1 MKLSKKLWCLIV
13 IVTVMTMMALMSVDV
28 SAAMTSGKCGDN
40 VRYDVDIS
48 TGTLT
53 ISGTGEMEDYKYNSS
68 FPWYS
73 YHSSIKN
80 VVIESGVTNIS
91 NYAFCYYDSLVSITI
106 AEGVSSIGEK
116 AFFDCDSLTKI
127 TIPSSV
133 TNIGDSAFYDCDS
146 LVSITIAEGVS
157 SIGDSAFYNCDSL
170 TKITIPSSVTNI
182 GYSAFCGCDSLV
194 SITIAE
200 GVSSIGDSAFYACDS
215 LTKITIPSS
224 VTNIGY
230 SAFDAGDSLKE
241 IIVTE
246 GNKNYTSDN
255 GILFNKDKT
264 VLIQFPRGKTE
275 TKYTIPSS
283 VTSIDRWAFYNCDSL
298 TKITIPSSVTNIGY
312 SAFCGCDSL
321 VSITIAEGVSS
332 IGDSAFCNC
341 DSLVSITI
349 PYSVTSIDV
358 DAFNAC
364 DSFTTVN
371 YKGTRTEWLSI
382 SIGDSNDSVLTSAA
396 KVFSDGSHIHGGG
409 TKCAVCG
416 RSYGTCGTNVEWSF
430 DETTGNLT
438 ISGTGK
444 MEDYYSP
451 SSVPWHS
458 YRSSIKNVVIESGVT
473 RIGDRAFYDCDSL
486 TIVNYK
492 GTRTEWLSISIG
504 DSNDSVLTSAAKRFS
519 DGSHIHGGGTNCVV
533 CGFISGT
540 CGTDVEWI
548 LDETTGTLTISGTG
562 RMAYYDPPSSGPWY
576 SYRSSIKNVVIEPGV
591 TRIPGMAFDDCDSL
605 TEVTIPSSVIS
616 IGSDAFNDCDS
627 ITTVYFNGTRTEW
640 LTITEYI
647 IGDLFNSEPAMVFND
662 GSHIHGG
669 GTKCAVCGLVG
680 GTCGTDVKWVLDEIT
695 GTLTI
700 SGTGKMKDYDM
711 DPVPWIRYSSSIKNV
726 VIEPGVTRIGDY
738 AFRPCENLTEVTISS
753 SVTSIGD
760 YIFIDVTTV
769 RGVFPKVNYNGTREQ
784 WSDIS
789 FDPESI
795 YENPICFRDGRRLRV
810 GKCGDDLIWTFNDT
824 TGTLTISGTGEMY
837 DYYNIAGIYVFS
849 PEWNSFSSR
858 IKTLVI
864 GSGVTRIGDDA
875 FRICENLT
883 KVYYTEAK
891 SDWSYIT
898 IGSSNTSLLNASI
911 SYNHVHFY
919 KSNVTPP
926 TLKKQG
932 YTTYTCLCGDSYID
946 DYVAKL
952 DKIIDTSKRFADI
965 VPDSWSKAGID
976 YVVSYGYMNGTGNGS
991 MFSPSG
997 TMSRSMIVT
1006 VLHRIAGQPSHIE
1019 LNPFTDISIEWYYD
1033 SVLWA
1038 YHKGIVTGTS
1048 ATTFA
1053 PNGDVTREQMATFLY
1068 RFAKYM
1074 GYDVS
1079 GAADLTAFP
1088 DANKVG
1094 SWAYD
1099 ALAWAYAEGLITGA
1113 VGSDGITR
1121 LNPQGAATR
1130 EQVATILMR
1139 FCEGFSVNE

>member
-1 MKLSKKLWCLIV
+1 
-13 IVTVMTMMALMSVDV
+13 
-28 SAAMTSGKCGDN
+28 
-40 VRYDVDIS
+40 
-48 TGTLT
+48 
-53 ISGTGEMEDYKYNSS
+53 
-68 FPWYS
+68 
-73 YHSSIKN
+73 
-80 VVIESGVTNIS
+80 
-91 NYAFCYYDSLVSITI
+91 
-106 AEGVSSIGEK
+106 
-116 AFFDCDSLTKI
+116 
-127 TIPSSV
+127 
-133 TNIGDSAFYDCDS
+133 
-146 LVSITIAEGVS
+146 
-157 SIGDSAFYNCDSL
+157 
-170 TKITIPSSVTNI
+170 
-182 GYSAFCGCDSLV
+182 
-194 SITIAE
+194 
-200 GVSSIGDSAFYACDS
+200 
-215 LTKITIPSS
+215 
-224 VTNIGY
+224 
-230 SAFDAGDSLKE
+230 
-241 IIVTE
+241 
-246 GNKNYTSDN
+246 
-255 GILFNKDKT
+255 
-264 VLIQFPRGKTE
+264 
-275 TKYTIPSS
+275 
-283 VTSIDRWAFYNCDSL
+283 
-298 TKITIPSSVTNIGY
+298 
-312 SAFCGCDSL
+312 
-321 VSITIAEGVSS
+321 
-332 IGDSAFCNC
+332 
-341 DSLVSITI
+341 
-349 PYSVTSIDV
+349 
-358 DAFNAC
+358 
-364 DSFTTVN
+364 
-371 YKGTRTEWLSI
+371 
-382 SIGDSNDSVLTSAA
+382 
-396 KVFSDGSHIHGGG
+396 
-409 TKCAVCG
+409 
-416 RSYGTCGTNVEWSF
+416 
-430 DETTGNLT
+430 
-438 ISGTGK
+438 
-444 MEDYYSP
+444 
-451 SSVPWHS
+451 
-458 YRSSIKNVVIESGVT
+458 
-473 RIGDRAFYDCDSL
+473 
-486 TIVNYK
+486 
-492 GTRTEWLSISIG
+492 LSISIG